1 VAMKLFNVWPKDGYT
16 HPALIKAGRG
26 FEQVAS
32 LSLDPQPLEKT
43 WVVEDFEWNPDYKG
57 LPRPD
62 VSMASGLCLPA
73 SLAQSLFPDRRGLEL
88 LPIRVE
94 GEEWLVVHTLGIVD
108 GVVDPSSSDF
118 LVMPVIEGFPERRV
132 YKWLNLVHPQPL
144 PGEFVRLRG
153 SVYGPHVTEPFVER
167 VKALGLKGLQF
178 ELIGHVIADPSQA
191 VPRPAP
197 PPEVAATGKRRRQ
210 PKLTAKPLPEGE
222 REEIAEA
229 GTAMRAGWGIKVG
242 SSAEATLAAV
252 QTQIQQLN
260 PSWFQRSKEDQV
272 DALLGL
278 AAIFGELICSA
289 HGWTWAELRQG
300 RNLRWIA
307 VLAPQGTHA
316 LALVPYLRQQIE
328 SAAPTTT
335 LLFNMIG
342 AASLPPA
349 ESGQV
354 VSIG

>member
-1 VAMKLFNVWPKDGYT
+1 MKLFNLWPADGYAT
-16 HPALIKAGRG
+16 PVLPKGKGYERMS
-26 FEQVAS
+26 S
-32 LSLDPQPLEKT
+32 LHMDPHACRAT
-43 WVVEDFEWNPDYKG
+43 WVAEDFLWSSEDRA

-62 VSMASGLCLPA
+62 LSKSTVPFLPA

-108 GVVDPSSSDF
+108 GVVDVSSSDF

-132 YKWLNLVHPQPL
+132 YKWLNLVHPLPL

-191 VPRPAP
+191 VPKPAP

-210 PKLTAKPLPEGE
+210 PKLTVKPLPKGE
-222 REEIAEA
+222 REELEEA
-229 GTAMRAGWGIKVG
+229 GTAMHARWGIEPG

-252 QTQIQQLN
+252 QAQIQQLS
-260 PSWFQRSKEDQV
+260 PSWFERSKEEQV

-278 AAIFGELICSA
+278 AAIFGDLICSA

-300 RNLRWIA
+300 RDLRWVA

-316 LALVPYLRQQIE
+316 LALVPYLRQQID

-349 ESGQV
+349 EPGQV